1 MGETVRRVI
10 VVNSST
16 EMENIESIDRVIASD
31 PMLSSPVRKGGKR
44 MASWTSKANWSLF
57 GKWAS
62 RIHPWCDYCEEDETG
77 KRPTH
82 KFGLETT
89 RTILERIGRI
99 LDSFEA
105 IADPDP
111 VIYGI
116 DRS

>member
-1 MGETVRRVI
+1 MGIHESSRRRSGLLAMRRIKGAEDEVGTNGHVRSRTQEVCRMGETVRRVI

-62 RIHPWCDYCEEDETG
+62 RIHPWCDYC
-77 KRPTH
+77 
-82 KFGLETT
+82 
-89 RTILERIGRI
+89 
-99 LDSFEA
+99 
-105 IADPDP
+105 
-111 VIYGI
+111 
-116 DRS
+116 